1 MRTVIDIDDASL
13 EAAKKVLGTT
23 TKVETVNRAL
33 AEVANREV
41 RLSFLAHL
49 DVARAHGAPA
59 TSTFPKAA
67 RSARPSSSGP

>member
-33 AEVANREV
+33 AEVANREA
-41 RLSFLAHL
+41 RLALLANL
-49 DVARAHGAPA
+49 DSAGSDLADESVM
-59 TSTFPKAA
+59 STAW
-67 RSARPSSSGP
+67 R